1 MQLLSPLW
9 LFAALG
15 VVIPLVYHLRRNT
28 PPEVIRV
35 GSVADLGSGAAL
47 ANRRVPRDLP
57 LLVTRCALL
66 ALTAVALAR
75 PHMETAR
82 EGRRWIVAPSGEWSV
97 VDSLEAS
104 GAVLANTPE
113 SRFPWSSATA
123 AAASASASDTLLLVA
138 PDDGTRWIGPR
149 PRVAPVSIAI
159 GVPLGEGNGPPGP
172 PLPQRV
178 AAASG
183 TDAPATRQD
192 ASMTLWWALL
202 ALVPIE
208 RALARRSRDAG

>member
-35 GSVADLGSGAAL
+35 GSVADLGTGAAL
-47 ANRRVPRDLP
+47 ANRRVPRDLL

-66 ALTAVALAR
+66 TLTAVALAR
-75 PHMETAR
+75 PNVETAR

-123 AAASASASDTLLLVA
+123 AAAAASASDTLLLVA

-149 PRVAPVSIAI
+149 PHVAHVTMAI
-159 GVPLGEGNGPPGP
+159 GVSESDGPPGP

-178 AAASG
+178 ASASG
-183 TDAPATRQD
+183 TDAAAPPHD
-192 ASMTLWWALL
+192 ASLTLWWALL
-202 ALVPIE
+202 ALVPLE
-208 RALARRSRDAG
+208 RALARNSRDAG